1 MLALMMHTCMQERRK
16 AEMQLAAE
24 AEAASKAK
32 ASLLRE
38 NVRKAN
44 QKVLLEAQRL
54 KAEGKAT
61 REAASQALLAT
72 LRNQTPLG
80 YLITPN
86 NDVSAHSCFSPVTVV
101 GQGGRERENT
111 ESERRRMG
119 KSCELPQQ
127 RITADDVLLRQRIA
141 SPLLGLT
148 DLAKVGLHQFWRHI
162 HDAAHMIWQC

>member
-1 MLALMMHTCMQERRK
+1 MQERRK

-44 QKVLLEAQRL
+44 QKVLVEAQRL
-54 KAEGKAT
+54 RAEGKAT

-80 YLITPN
+80 YHITPN
-86 NDVSAHSCFSPVTVV
+86 SDVSTHSCISPVT
-101 GQGGRERENT
+101 GIGHGCRENT
-111 ESERRRMG
+111 DSERRRVG
-119 KSCELPQQ
+119 KSCEPPQQ
-127 RITADDVLLRQRIA
+127 RMTADDVLLRQRFA
-141 SPLLGLT
+141 NPLLGLT
-148 DLAKVGLHQFWRHI
+148 DLAKVGLHQFWLHI
-162 HDAAHMIWQC
+162 HDAAHMIWHC